1 MNELPQWF
9 EITSLVVI
17 GGVLLADLLIIG
29 RRPHV
34 PSFSESAK
42 WVGAYVVAALVFAGL
57 VLLVGGP
64 QPAQEFVAGWLTEYS
79 LSLDNLFVFTLIMA
93 SFAVPRI
100 LQQRT
105 LMIGIIIALVL
116 RAGLILVGASII
128 ERFSWVFYI
137 FGVILLVTAV
147 KMIGGN
153 EEEDYKENL
162 FIRTVRR
169 IVPVSPDF
177 EGTRLRVQR
186 DGTWMVT
193 PMLLVILALGTT
205 DLLFA
210 FDSIPA
216 IFGLTSDPFI
226 VFTTNLFALMGLRQL
241 YFMLGGLMERLV
253 YLNYGLAAVLAFIGI
268 KLVLEALHQNSLPF
282 LNSGQPFEWA
292 PEIPIWASLLMIV
305 ASLGIAAV
313 ASLLWPPRAITEAV
327 VESEESGP

>member
-1 MNELPQWF
+1 MNKLPEWF
-9 EITSLVVI
+9 EVTSLLVI

-42 WVGAYVVAALVFAGL
+42 WVGAYVAAALVFAGL
-57 VLLVGGP
+57 VLRVGGP
-64 QPAQEFVAGWLTEYS
+64 HPAPQFVAGWLTEYPT
-79 LSLDNLFVFTLIMA
+79 SLDTQRVSTLCA
-93 SFAVPRI
+93 GSFAVPRV

-128 ERFSWVFYI
+128 EKFSWVFYI
-137 FGVILLVTAV
+137 FGVILLITAL
-147 KMIGGN
+147 KMLGGN

-162 FIRTVRR
+162 FMRTVRR

-177 EGTRLRVQR
+177 EGTRLRVHR

-226 VFTTNLFALMGLRQL
+226 VFTTNLFALMGLSEL
-241 YFMLGGLMERLV
+241 YSMLGGLMERLV
-253 YLNYGLAAVLAFIGI
+253 YLNYGLAAVLAFIGV
-268 KLVLEALHQNSLPF
+268 KLVFEALHQNSLPF

-305 ASLGIAAV
+305 ASLGVAAV
-313 ASLLWPPRAITEAV
+313 ASLLWPPRSSADEVAST
-327 VESEESGP
+327 SSD